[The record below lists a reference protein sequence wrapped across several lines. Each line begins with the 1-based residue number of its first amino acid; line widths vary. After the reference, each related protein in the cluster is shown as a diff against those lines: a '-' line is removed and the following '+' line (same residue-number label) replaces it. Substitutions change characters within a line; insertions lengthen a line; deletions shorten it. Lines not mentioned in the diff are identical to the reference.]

1 MNVDHVCDGEPEV
14 SCNKCLLR
22 RERAEN
28 AKLRSEIEA
37 LKDDKALLTGQLQ
50 QSRKHVSDAD
60 LQVDKIRNV
69 NHDLADMVRCLEWTD
84 PEGEIAS
91 HCPWCEAQKPNHSN
105 PCKLKLLI
113 DQGYIPNKARS

>member
-1 MNVDHVCDGEPEV
+1 MFKDETQLELE
-14 SCNKCLLR
+14 SWK
-22 RERAEN
+22 ERAQAAELLVGRLK
-28 AKLRSEIEA
+28 AETEA

-60 LQVDKIRNV
+60 LQIDKIRNV

-84 PEGEIAS
+84 PEAEIPS
-91 HCPWCEAQKPNHSN
+91 HCPWCEVQKPNHSN